1 MSNVKIWISAFR
13 LRTLPLAFSSII
25 TGAAI
30 ANADG
35 AFNGVVF
42 GLAITTTLLL
52 QVLSNLANDY
62 GDFVKGTDNA
72 ERVGPERAVQ
82 SGEITAPQMKKA
94 IILFSGLS
102 LITGISLI
110 FYALS
115 DIGFLGPLMFVL
127 IGLAS
132 ITAAIKYTAGKGAYG
147 YKGLGDLFVFVFF
160 GLVGVLGTY
169 FLFLK
174 EFELSAL
181 LPAMSIGFFSAAVLN
196 LNNMRDW
203 ENDGKSGKNTLVVK
217 IGLPKAKRY
226 HIAILSIGMLT
237 SIFYVVQ
244 NDFKLINL
252 TFILSFIPFLI
263 HIRKV
268 LKVKEARGFDPEL
281 KKVAL
286 STFLFSILFW
296 ISLIN

>member
-82 SGEITAPQMKKA
+82 SGGITAPQMKKA

-102 LITGISLI
+102 LITGVTLI

-115 DIGFLGPLMFVL
+115 DNGFLGPLMFIL

-169 FLFLK
+169 FLFVK
-174 EFELSAL
+174 DFSLSAL
-181 LPAMSIGFFSAAVLN
+181 LPAITVGLFSVAVLN
-196 LNNMRDW
+196 LNNMRDY
-203 ENDGKSGKNTLVVK
+203 ENDRKSGKNTLVVK
-217 IGLPKAKRY
+217 IGLNRAKNY
-226 HIAILSIGMLT
+226 HITIILIGILSAL
-237 SIFYVVQ
+237 FYVIQ
-244 NDFKLINL
+244 HDFKIINL
-252 TFILSFIPFLI
+252 LFILSFIPFVI
-263 HIRKV
+263 HLKKV
-268 LKVKEARGFDPEL
+268 IGFKENKAFDPEL
-281 KKVAL
+281 KKIAL

-296 ISLIN
+296 ISLMN

>member
-82 SGEITAPQMKKA
+82 SGGITAPQMKKA

-102 LITGISLI
+102 LITGVTLI

-115 DIGFLGPLMFVL
+115 DNGFLGPLMFIL

-160 GLVGVLGTY
+160 GLVGVFGTY

-196 LNNMRDW
+196 LNNMRDL

-217 IGLPKAKRY
+217 IGLPKAKKY
-226 HIAILSIGMLT
+226 HITILSIGMLT

-252 TFILSFIPFLI
+252 IFILSFIPFLI
-263 HIRKV
+263 HLRKV
-268 LKVKEARGFDPEL
+268 VQIKENKAFDPEL

>member
-82 SGEITAPQMKKA
+82 SGGITAPQMKKA

-102 LITGISLI
+102 LITGVTLI

-115 DIGFLGPLMFVL
+115 DNGFLGPLMFIL

-169 FLFLK
+169 FLFVK
-174 EFELSAL
+174 DSSF
-181 LPAMSIGFFSAAVLN
+181 PATTISLFSPAFHSSSLA
-196 LNNMRDW
+196 
-203 ENDGKSGKNTLVVK
+203 
-217 IGLPKAKRY
+217 
-226 HIAILSIGMLT
+226 LSIT
-237 SIFYVVQ
+237 PPSR
-244 NDFKLINL
+244 
-252 TFILSFIPFLI
+252 TSFIN
-263 HIRKV
+263 RSSETAV
-268 LKVKEARGFDPEL
+268 RSPES
-281 KKVAL
+281 KRFTL
-286 STFLFSILFW
+286 SI
-296 ISLIN
+296 